1 MAVEVAL
8 EVAMVEEADIL
19 LWLMEEA
26 VEVHESLGRETWVG
40 GAHFI
45 LMLATKFIIMGSV
58 R

>member
-19 LWLMEEA
+19 LWLMAEA